1 MGIFQKLSTLIRS
14 NINDLIARAENPEKM
29 LNQIIL
35 DMREQLAK
43 AKREVAAAIA
53 DERKL
58 RAKLEEEANQA
69 GEWEQR
75 ARLAIGEGRDDLA
88 KQALTRQQEH
98 SQRAA
103 SLERTWRAQAQRRIH
118 ETMSGLSD
126 TSAFEA
132 FDRMAEKIEESER
145 RSIAAAEV
153 DESLTGDT
161 LEQKFQQLEAGGES
175 EDVSNRL
182 LALKK
187 EMGFLPAGE
196 EEEEAKQLGAGDV
209 QEADIE
215 SVEED
220 DEEAEAEAEEEEVP
234 EAQLIE
240 EFERLGRNT
249 DGSR

>member
-1 MGIFQKLSTLIRS
+1 
-14 NINDLIARAENPEKM
+14 
-29 LNQIIL
+29 
-35 DMREQLAK
+35 
-43 AKREVAAAIA
+43 
-53 DERKL
+53 
-58 RAKLEEEANQA
+58 
-69 GEWEQR
+69 
-75 ARLAIGEGRDDLA
+75 
-88 KQALTRQQEH
+88 
-98 SQRAA
+98 
-103 SLERTWRAQAQRRIH
+103 
-118 ETMSGLSD
+118 MSGLSD

-161 LEQKFQQLEAGGES
+161 LEQEFQQLEAGEG

-196 EEEEAKQLGAGDV
+196 EEDAKQLGAGDI
-209 QEADIE
+209 QDADIE
-215 SVEED
+215 SVEE
-220 DEEAEAEAEEEEVP
+220 EEESEAEGEEEEVP

-249 DGSR
+249 DRSK